1 MSTTLIIANLLTILA
16 FIAHTFVG
24 DKALRLLESQQDD
37 GDDTLQEKWTMSRG
51 GWHMVSVD
59 LLLATIGL
67 ALLNFTDLLQPREV
81 YLQLLFIYFLAYG
94 VAWFLVILIS
104 KSFKKNYLRLGQWML
119 LLVIAALVYA
129 SM

>member
-1 MSTTLIIANLLTILA
+1 MSITLIIANILSLLA

-24 DKALRLLESQQDD
+24 DKELRLLEPQQNREDD
-37 GDDTLQEKWTMSRG
+37 ILREKWTMSRG

-81 YLQLLFIYFLAYG
+81 YLQLLAIYFLAYG

-104 KSFKKNYLRLGQWML
+104 TSFKKNYLRLGQWML
-119 LLVIAALVYA
+119 LLVIAGL
-129 SM
+129 

>member
-1 MSTTLIIANLLTILA
+1 MSITLIIANILTLLA
-16 FIAHTFVG
+16 FGAHTFVG
-24 DKALRLLESQQDD
+24 DKELRSLEPNQE
-37 GDDTLQEKWTMSRG
+37 GEDDTLQEKWTMGRG

-67 ALLNFTDLLQPREV
+67 ALLNFTDLIQPREV
-81 YLQLLFIYFLAYG
+81 YLQLLVIYFLAYAL
-94 VAWFLVILIS
+94 AWFLVILMS

>member
-1 MSTTLIIANLLTILA
+1 MSITLIIANLLTLLA
-16 FIAHTFVG
+16 FGAHTFAG
-24 DKALRLLESQQDD
+24 DKELRLLEPNQDGEND
-37 GDDTLQEKWTMSRG
+37 ILREKWTMGRG

-81 YLQLLFIYFLAYG
+81 YLMLLAIYFLAYG

-104 KSFKKNYLRLGQWML
+104 KSFKQNYPRLGQWML
-119 LLVIAALVYA
+119 LLVIAILVFA
-129 SM
+129 SR

>member
-1 MSTTLIIANLLTILA
+1 MSITLIIANLLALVA
-16 FIAHTFVG
+16 FSAHTFVG
-24 DKALRLLESQQDD
+24 DKELRLLEPNQD
-37 GDDTLQEKWTMSRG
+37 GEDDTLQEKWTMGRG

-59 LLLATIGL
+59 LLLATTGL
-67 ALLNFTDLLQPREV
+67 SLLNFTDLLQPREV
-81 YLQLLFIYFLAYG
+81 FLQLLAIYFLAYG

-104 KSFKKNYLRLGQWML
+104 TSFKKNYLRLGQWML